1 MKNTTKG
8 AIAAGLIVTSASII
22 SYANT
27 GASKKKNGDE
37 KNSTKLVLD
46 VEKVDSDT
54 VKVSIDNITEVP
66 KALQFSVK
74 LEGNVALKEDES
86 SIRDLI
92 NETVSNRKSAYA
104 TTNTVLTDYSYN
116 STTKEIDVLI
126 TATDSLPKTGNKID
140 IFEMD
145 IKSTKAK
152 KGSATKY
159 KVIPAD
165 VKGFK
170 YVSNTN
176 KEYSNLGVSYE
187 DKEITMN
194 ERPEIESTKSSIKV
208 AEGETLALTEAT
220 LGITM
225 RDKDGEIPTL
235 EVRQPSKGNAVIKEF
250 KEDLPGI
257 YELEAVTVD
266 SYGEKSEVVKIQV
279 AVELDNTIKTPPT
292 ILINGKELTDIK
304 LNAGDIFEPLKDIKA
319 TDAKGRDV
327 KVELTA
333 DKTINLNPDV
343 DTVYTLTYTATD
355 IYGNKAVKV
364 VKLTVIANK
373 APIINGVKNHVITVG
388 DAFDPMKGITV
399 TDEDKN
405 LKVEVESN
413 LNVNIPGVYKIK
425 YKVTDTKGKITRAEA
440 TVTVN
445 PKSGVIN
452 NAPVIIANDRTLKV
466 GDKFNPL
473 EGVKATDKEDG
484 EVKVDLVESTVPV
497 DENGIIIKDGK
508 FTVSLKAT
516 DKEGEIATKT
526 IVITVQKKEV
536 DIPENPGESIK
547 PENPTPDKP
556 EDTTK
561 PEKPENKPG
570 DSNEADKP
578 EGEKP
583 GESIKP
589 EDSVPDKP
597 EDSTKPEKPENKPG
611 DSNESEKPEGE
622 KPGDATNQENPKDE
636 EQTNPG
642 NTDNEKPGDSNNS
655 DKVEGG
661 NQGNQSND
669 ESTESGK
676 KEEGTKP
683 ENGKQENEKEKLP
696 KTGDKGLLGVIST
709 GLVALGGLFIIN
721 KRKK

>member
-27 GASKKKNGDE
+27 GAFKKKNGDE

-92 NETVSNRKSAYA
+92 NEIVSNRKSAYA

-145 IKSTKAK
+145 IKPTKAK

-165 VKGFK
+165 VKDFK

-187 DKEITMN
+187 NKEITMN

-208 AEGETLALTEAT
+208 VEGETLALTEAT

-225 RDKDGEIPTL
+225 SDKDGEIPTL

-257 YELEAVTVD
+257 YELEAVAVD

-319 TDAKGRDV
+319 TDFKGRDV
-327 KVELTA
+327 NVELTA
-333 DKTINLNPDV
+333 DKTINLDPDV

-425 YKVTDTKGKITRAEA
+425 YKVTDTKGKTTRAEA

-547 PENPTPDKP
+547 PESPTPDKP

-589 EDSVPDKP
+589 E
-597 EDSTKPEKPENKPG
+597 
-611 DSNESEKPEGE
+611 GE
-622 KPGDATNQENPKDE
+622 KPGDATNQENPEDE

-642 NTDNEKPGDSNNS
+642 NPDNEKPGDSNNS

-661 NQGNQSND
+661 NQGNQSNN
-669 ESTESGK
+669 ESTEAGK

-683 ENGKQENEKEKLP
+683 QNIENGKQENEKEKLP

>member
-8 AIAAGLIVTSASII
+8 AIAADLIVTSASII

-126 TATDSLPKTGNKID
+126 TATDSLPKIGNKID

-145 IKSTKAK
+145 IKPTKAK

-165 VKGFK
+165 VKDFK
-170 YVSNTN
+170 YISNTN

-225 RDKDGEIPTL
+225 SDKDGEIPTL

-257 YELEAVTVD
+257 YELEAVAVD

-279 AVELDNTIKTPPT
+279 AVELDNTIKIPPT
-292 ILINGKELTDIK
+292 ILMNGKELTDIK
-304 LNAGDIFEPLKDIKA
+304 INAGDIFEPLKDIKA

-333 DKTINLNPDV
+333 DKTINLDPDV

-373 APIINGVKNHVITVG
+373 APVINGVKNHVITVG

-425 YKVTDTKGKITRAEA
+425 YKVTDTKGKTTRAEA

-526 IVITVQKKEV
+526 IVITVEKKEV

-561 PEKPENKPG
+561 PEN
-570 DSNEADKP
+570 
-578 EGEKP
+578 KP

-589 EDSVPDKP
+589 EDSVPGKP
-597 EDSTKPEKPENKPG
+597 EDTTKPEKPENKPG
-611 DSNESEKPEGE
+611 DSNELE
-622 KPGDATNQENPKDE
+622 KPGDSTNQENPKDE
-636 EQTNPG
+636 EQTNPE

-655 DKVEGG
+655 DKVEG
-661 NQGNQSND
+661 GNQSND

>member
-92 NETVSNRKSAYA
+92 NEIVSNRKSAYA

-145 IKSTKAK
+145 IKPTKAK

-165 VKGFK
+165 VKDFK

-208 AEGETLALTEAT
+208 VEGETLALTEAT

-225 RDKDGEIPTL
+225 SDKDGEIPTL

-257 YELEAVTVD
+257 YELEAVAVD

-319 TDAKGRDV
+319 TDFKGRDV

-333 DKTINLNPDV
+333 DKTINLDPDV

-425 YKVTDTKGKITRAEA
+425 YKVTDTKGKTTRAEA

-547 PENPTPDKP
+547 PESPTPDKP

-589 EDSVPDKP
+589 E
-597 EDSTKPEKPENKPG
+597 
-611 DSNESEKPEGE
+611 GE
-622 KPGDATNQENPKDE
+622 KPGDATNQENPEDE

-642 NTDNEKPGDSNNS
+642 NPDNEKPGDSNNS

-661 NQGNQSND
+661 NQGNQSNN
-669 ESTESGK
+669 ESTEAGK

-683 ENGKQENEKEKLP
+683 QNIENGKQENEKEKLP

>member
-116 STTKEIDVLI
+116 SITKEIDVLI

-145 IKSTKAK
+145 IKPTKAK

-165 VKGFK
+165 VKDFK

-187 DKEITMN
+187 NKEITMN

-208 AEGETLALTEAT
+208 VEGETLALTEAT

-225 RDKDGEIPTL
+225 SDKDGEIPTL

-257 YELEAVTVD
+257 YELEAVAVD

-319 TDAKGRDV
+319 TDSKGRDV

-333 DKTINLNPDV
+333 DKTINLDPDV

-547 PENPTPDKP
+547 PESPTPDKP

-578 EGEKP
+578 EVEKP
-583 GESIKP
+583 GESI
-589 EDSVPDKP
+589 
-597 EDSTKPEKPENKPG
+597 
-611 DSNESEKPEGE
+611 KPEGE
-622 KPGDATNQENPKDE
+622 KPGDATNQENPEDE

-642 NTDNEKPGDSNNS
+642 NPDNEKPGDSNNS

-661 NQGNQSND
+661 NQGNQSNN

-683 ENGKQENEKEKLP
+683 ENEKQENEKEKLP

>member
-27 GASKKKNGDE
+27 GASKKNNSDE

-66 KALQFSVK
+66 KALQFSIK
-74 LEGNVALKEDES
+74 LEGNVTLKEDES

-92 NETVSNRKSAYA
+92 NETISNRKSAYA

-116 STTKEIDVLI
+116 SATKEIDVLI

-145 IKSTKAK
+145 IKPTKAK
-152 KGSATKY
+152 KSGATKY

-165 VKGFK
+165 VKDFK

-187 DKEITMN
+187 EKEITMN
-194 ERPEIESTKSSIKV
+194 ERPEIESTKSAIKII
-208 AEGETLALTEAT
+208 EGETLALTEAT

-225 RDKDGEIPTL
+225 SDKDGETPKL
-235 EVRQPSKGNAVIKEF
+235 EVRQPSKGDVVITEF

-257 YELEAVTVD
+257 YELEAVAVD

-292 ILINGKELTDIK
+292 ILINGKELIDIK

-319 TDAKGRDV
+319 TDVKGRDV

-333 DKTINLNPDV
+333 DKTINLDPDV
-343 DTVYTLTYTATD
+343 DTIYTLTYTATD
-355 IYGNKAVKV
+355 IYGNKAVKAI
-364 VKLTVIANK
+364 KLTVIANK
-373 APIINGVKNHVITVG
+373 APIINGVKDHVITVG
-388 DAFDPMKGITV
+388 DVFDPMKGITV

-413 LNVNIPGVYKIK
+413 LNINIPGIYKIK
-425 YKVTDTKGKITRAEA
+425 YKVTDTKGKTTRAES

-445 PKSGVIN
+445 PKSGVVN
-452 NAPVIIANDRTLKV
+452 SAPVIIANDRTVKV

-473 EGVKATDKEDG
+473 EGIKATDKEDG
-484 EVKVDLVESTVPV
+484 EIKVELVESTVPV
-497 DENGIIIKDGK
+497 DKNGIVIKDGK

-516 DKEGEIATKT
+516 DKEGVVTTKT
-526 IVITVQKKEV
+526 IIITVEKKEI
-536 DIPENPGESIK
+536 DT

-556 EDTTK
+556 ED
-561 PEKPENKPG
+561 PN
-570 DSNEADKP
+570 
-578 EGEKP
+578 
-583 GESIKP
+583 
-589 EDSVPDKP
+589 
-597 EDSTKPEKPENKPG
+597 KPEKPENKPG
-611 DSNESEKPEGE
+611 DSNESEKPEEE
-622 KPGDATNQENPKDE
+622 KPEGGNSGDTSNQEKPVEGNP
-636 EQTNPG
+636 TNPG
-642 NTDNEKPGDSNNS
+642 NDENKKPVDSNNL
-655 DKVEGG
+655 DKVEEGTQE
-661 NQGNQSND
+661 NQSDQGN
-669 ESTESGK
+669 TESGK

-683 ENGKQENEKEKLP
+683 ENVEGGKQESKKEKLP
-696 KTGDKGLLGVIST
+696 KTGDKGLLGVIGT
-709 GLVALGGLFIIN
+709 GLAAIGGLFIIN

>member
-8 AIAAGLIVTSASII
+8 AIAAGLIVTSTSII

-27 GASKKKNGDE
+27 GASKKRNGDE

-145 IKSTKAK
+145 IKPTKAK

-165 VKGFK
+165 VKEFK

-208 AEGETLALTEAT
+208 VEGETLALTEAT
-220 LGITM
+220 LGIIM
-225 RDKDGEIPTL
+225 SDKDGEIPTL

-257 YELEAVTVD
+257 YEIEAVAVD

-319 TDAKGRDV
+319 TDSKGRDV

-333 DKTINLNPDV
+333 DKTINLDPDV

-425 YKVTDTKGKITRAEA
+425 YKVTNTKGKTTRAEA

-452 NAPVIIANDRTLKV
+452 NAPVIMANDRTLKV

-556 EDTTK
+556 EDTIK
-561 PEKPENKPG
+561 PEKPETKPG
-570 DSNEADKP
+570 DSNEAD
-578 EGEKP
+578 
-583 GESIKP
+583 
-589 EDSVPDKP
+589 
-597 EDSTKPEKPENKPG
+597 
-611 DSNESEKPEGE
+611 KPEGE

-642 NTDNEKPGDSNNS
+642 NTDNEKLGDSNNS

-683 ENGKQENEKEKLP
+683 ENIESGKQENEKEKLP

>member
-46 VEKVDSDT
+46 VEKIDSDT

-74 LEGNVALKEDES
+74 LEGNVTLKEDES

-116 STTKEIDVLI
+116 SATKEIDVLI

-145 IKSTKAK
+145 IKPTKAK

-165 VKGFK
+165 VKDFK

-176 KEYSNLGVSYE
+176 KEYSNLGVAYE

-225 RDKDGEIPTL
+225 SDKDGEIPTL
-235 EVRQPSKGNAVIKEF
+235 EVRQPSKGNDVIKEF

-257 YELEAVTVD
+257 YELEAVAVD

-333 DKTINLNPDV
+333 DKTINLDPDV

-373 APIINGVKNHVITVG
+373 APVINGVKNHVITVG

-405 LKVEVESN
+405 LKVEAESN

-425 YKVTDTKGKITRAEA
+425 YKVTDTKGKTTRAEA

-570 DSNEADKP
+570 DSNEVDKP

-589 EDSVPDKP
+589 EDSVPGKP
-597 EDSTKPEKPENKPG
+597 EDTTKPEKPENKPG
-611 DSNESEKPEGE
+611 DSSELEKPEGE
-622 KPGDATNQENPKDE
+622 KPGDATNQEKPENE

-676 KEEGTKP
+676 KEEGKKP

-709 GLVALGGLFIIN
+709 GLVALGGLFIIY